1 MYKVNNYL
9 YILDK
14 MLLMENLSTKL
25 KDLRLSK
32 NLTLKSTAEHLGLSL
47 GAYAHYEQGIR
58 EPSLA
63 VLVKICDFFEVSADY
78 LLGRSAF

>member
-1 MYKVNNYL
+1 
-9 YILDK
+9 
-14 MLLMENLSTKL
+14 MLSMDNLPTKL

-58 EPSLA
+58 EPSLSI
-63 VLVKICDFFEVSADY
+63 LVKICDFFEVSADY